1 MSSIPGPKRA
11 RVYFARRRFIHQPA
25 KLCLA
30 EVRNQL
36 KERGVDELRSQK
48 RSGIRMVEDQTTQE
62 KLARFVWLCRNRYV
76 SPLIKTNREINEN
89 ALCCVRMTKR
99 GDSRNVWSK
108 VLDQIFRFFKNVK
121 VPFAKLI
128 FSALNKCIYVRIVR
142 NDLGIFLLW
151 VSIVFRKW
159 WYKSSRSTKEMFV
172 QMIV

>member
-128 FSALNKCIYVRIVR
+128 FSALNKRIYVCIVR